1 MPIILNGQVASV
13 DSLTAKPEPVQEPV
27 AVASPPPR
35 VEVARVRVEP
45 PKLDEEEELRR
56 RLSMNRILKGR
67 KVPPGASEE
76 SALVVNGKVKSI
88 GRKSHYLLDMLT
100 IEDE

>member
-1 MPIILNGQVASV
+1 MPIILNGQVASAE
-13 DSLTAKPEPVQEPV
+13 SLVPKPAPAES
-27 AVASPPPR
+27 APPPQR
-35 VEVARVRVEP
+35 VEVARARVEA
-45 PKLDEEEELRR
+45 PKLTEEEELTR